1 MSRGRF
7 LDCCGDDGDRY
18 LSACAS
24 GIGVGAEWIFGFRA
38 HLLANNPQAPRSE
51 DRTAG
56 LVTRAVE
63 APGAASVGLVR
74 FTAPEEQVNG
84 LGFFTVSGWSAVSV
98 GEGDILNTD
107 VVFGLGRC
115 ASVFASAQAEEEG
128 EDHAAPNRVVSLVS
142 VPNGGAVE

>member
-1 MSRGRF
+1 MSCGCLF
-7 LDCCGDDGDRY
+7 DCCGDGGDRY

-24 GIGVGAEWIFGFRA
+24 GIGVGAEWVSGFRA
-38 HLLANNPQAPRSE
+38 HLFANSPQAPRSE

-84 LGFFTVSGWSAVSV
+84 LGFFTASGWFAVPV
-98 GEGDILNTD
+98 GEGDILHAD

-142 VPNGGAVE
+142 VPNGGSVE

>member
-1 MSRGRF
+1 MGRGRLF
-7 LDCCGDDGDRY
+7 DCCGDDGDRY

-24 GIGVGAEWIFGFRA
+24 GTGVGTEWVLSLRA
-38 HLLANNPQAPRSE
+38 HLFANRPQAPRSE

-84 LGFFTVSGWSAVSV
+84 LGFFTVGGWSAVTV
-98 GEGDILNTD
+98 GEGDILNAD

-115 ASVFASAQAEEEG
+115 AGIFASAQAEEEG
-128 EDHAAPNRVVSLVS
+128 EDHAAPNRVVALGSSL
-142 VPNGGAVE
+142 NGGSVE